1 LRRLLIRPG
10 GIGDCILSLPALESL
25 KADYTEVWVRQDIV
39 PLISFADRARSIAST
54 GIDLLGLEGID
65 PPQALLDQLRG
76 FHSIIS
82 WYGSNREEFRAEV
95 QRLGLPFQF
104 FPALPVPGEQVH
116 ASDYFLRQAGAVGR
130 AIPKIDCPS
139 APQGH
144 FAVIHPFSGSP
155 RKNWPMDRFR
165 RLASL
170 LGMPVEWCAG
180 PEEDLEGAV
189 RIPNLF
195 ELACWLRTARI
206 YIGNDSGITHLAAA
220 AGAPVVAIFGPTDP
234 AVWAPRGD
242 RVRVVAGK
250 LDEITVEQVLDAV
263 LSRDRQEALPQTE
276 T

>member
-10 GIGDCILSLPALESL
+10 GIGDSILSFPALESL
-25 KADYTEVWVRQDIV
+25 KAEYTEVWVRGDVV
-39 PLISFADRARSIAST
+39 PLIRFADRAQSIAST

-65 PPQALLDQLRG
+65 PPPALLDQLRA

-95 QRLGLPFQF
+95 QRLSLPFQF
-104 FPALPVPGEQVH
+104 FPALPAPGERVH
-116 ASDYFLRQAGAVGR
+116 ASDYFLGQTGASGR
-130 AIPKIDCPS
+130 AIPKIDCPP
-139 APQGH
+139 APLGN

-155 RKNWPMDRFR
+155 RKNWSIDRFR
-165 RLASL
+165 KLAGL
-170 LGMPVEWCAG
+170 LRMPVEWCAG

-189 RIPNLF
+189 HVGDLF

-220 AGAPVVAIFGPTDP
+220 AGTPVVAIFGPTDP

-242 RVRVVAGK
+242 RVRLVAGK
-250 LDEITVEQVLDAV
+250 LEEITEEQVLDAV
-263 LSRDRQEALPQTE
+263 RELTKN
-276 T
+276 